1 MAIKAPKSKVQA
13 EGKAHNADVSVAD
26 KAIAVADKAHRAVE
40 AETGIHE
47 GVTKKTKRI
56 RKRES
61 AGFTYPFTSFVN
73 EYGFMRFSKDLLEDL
88 GWQVKT
94 KINLKVTKTE
104 NGIAIERA

>member
-26 KAIAVADKAHRAVE
+26 KAIAAAEKAHKAVI
-40 AETGIHE
+40 AETGIKE
-47 GVTKKTKRI
+47 TKRT

-61 AGFTYPFTSFVN
+61 AGVTYPFKSFVN
-73 EYGFMRFSKDLLEDL
+73 EYGFMRFSKDLLTDL

-104 NGIAIERA
+104 NGVAIERA